1 MKFFRRFLSAFVCC
15 LLLSVEFLGVVSAA
29 DSPDIWLSG
38 DTDYLNGGVATI
50 GDNDVGYVIKHHAE
64 GIGLNGAIKALNTVT
79 MWPGNGNV
87 EKATGTFDSF
97 FTSVHVDP
105 TNTNMGGSI
114 HAVFTLYKDDGSVL
128 IRKGGGGKIWLDN
141 LYHSYWFD
149 CNDEY
154 GRYIRGAIDWKAC
167 IIYLDG
173 TSEYTDFEFHWDGPL
188 AFIRADIGNASQDI
202 KCVEFHLYTDEVVRA
217 KNNSSYAYWDVDYY
231 LGEYSG
237 DDSYNAGMDEV
248 DQSTGLLSS
257 LIEWVKSIRQGVT
270 QIFETLSSGFGAVV
284 NGITSLPRLIWEKIE
299 TGLKNLFVP
308 DEQYISDYMVD
319 MDALLD
325 EKFGAVYQVI
335 DVTLESWDRISAND
349 EQNTIDFPE
358 TTIALPDDNEF
369 TFGGYE
375 VPIVPDGF
383 EWLAT
388 ALKGFVGVVCTV
400 MFVNG
405 LRKRYDEVM
414 GGGA

>member
-1 MKFFRRFLSAFVCC
+1 M
-15 LLLSVEFLGVVSAA
+15 LSVEFLGVVSAA
-29 DSPDIWLSG
+29 ENNDIRLSG
-38 DTDYLNGGVATI
+38 DTDYLNNGIATI
-50 GDNDVGYVIKHHAE
+50 EDGDKSYSIKHHAE
-64 GIGLNGAIKALNTVT
+64 GIAVNGDIVAIDTVT
-79 MWPGNGNV
+79 FTPGDGEIEYVNNRIEPLFTYENGLKDEN
-87 EKATGTFDSF
+87 KI
-97 FTSVHVDP
+97 
-105 TNTNMGGSI
+105 GGHI
-114 HAVFTLYKDDGSVL
+114 HTVYTLYSTDGTALV
-128 IRKGGGGKIWLDN
+128 RKGNDANIWIDN
-141 LYHSYWFD
+141 LFHSFWFYTG
-149 CNDEY
+149 EY
-154 GRYIRGAIDWKAC
+154 NAQTNGRYLRGAETWRAC
-167 IIYLDG
+167 IIYVDG
-173 TSEYTDFEFHWDGPL
+173 SAEYIDFDLTVDTSRVNIAATIE
-188 AFIRADIGNASQDI
+188 NASKDI
-202 KCVEFHLYTDEVVRA
+202 KCIEFHLYTGSVERA
-217 KNNSSYAYWDVDYY
+217 YTTYYLYQWDCDYY
-231 LGEYSG
+231 LGEAGG
-237 DDSYNAGMDEV
+237 DDTGTVGV
-248 DQSTGLLSS
+248 DIIDQTTGLLAT
-257 LIEWVKSIRQGVT
+257 LLDWVKSIRQGVT
-270 QIFETLSSGFGAVV
+270 EIFDTLSSGFGAVV

-308 DEQYISDYMVD
+308 DEEYISDYMVD

-375 VPIVPDGF
+375 VPIVPEGF

-388 ALKGFVGVVCTV
+388 ALKGFVGVVCTA